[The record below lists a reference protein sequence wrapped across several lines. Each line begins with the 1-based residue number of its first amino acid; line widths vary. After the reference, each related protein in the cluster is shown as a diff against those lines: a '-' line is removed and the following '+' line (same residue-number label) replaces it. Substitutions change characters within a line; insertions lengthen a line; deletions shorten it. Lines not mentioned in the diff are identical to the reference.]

1 MSAKS
6 EVNKLA
12 KFFATEM
19 PNSIKEGTPVDNAI
33 RLLRRQKSNKASK
46 ADPEYER
53 PYNYAGG
60 DRFTEKDDGAT
71 Y

>member
-6 EVNKLA
+6 EINKLA

-19 PNSIKEGTPVDNAI
+19 SGEIEKGTPVDNAI
-33 RLLRRQKSNKASK
+33 RLLRRQKSNKADE
-46 ADPEYER
+46 ADPKYER
-53 PYNYAGG
+53 PYNFAGG